1 MVHFC
6 ELLKN
11 LKLQSN
17 SVTRQV
23 NFKKTKL
30 MENAEIQMWH
40 FSAFQTLWRWLK
52 SSLTYF
58 PTFFA
63 YCVLLKLLKSDKATS
78 SIFCLL
84 PSHRS
89 ECFWSLSS
97 MLLLLTTIDS
107 CFQVWATAFRI
118 EADSFFLSSTK
129 QPLLKDFQ
137 DYFCSLSS
145 CLKKDEL
152 IQRNISHDEEKK
164 KWFKIALKITEKVS
178 FNIASEASYFLS
190 GQKLI
195 KNAKIGQFWRVFE
208 NLKLRVKQCYQTGP
222 FQKVKKWWKMPK

>member
-1 MVHFC
+1 MNHFL
-6 ELLKN
+6 ETKILGTW
-11 LKLQSN
+11 KLCFSDFWTYHLHYTVSQN
-17 SVTRQV
+17 DQKSVTRQV

-63 YCVLLKLLKSDKATS
+63 YCVLLKLLKSDKATTS

-137 DYFCSLSS
+137 DYFWSLSS

-164 KWFKIALKITEKVS
+164 KWFKIALKIT
-178 FNIASEASYFLS
+178 
-190 GQKLI
+190 
-195 KNAKIGQFWRVFE
+195 
-208 NLKLRVKQCYQTGP
+208 
-222 FQKVKKWWKMPK
+222 